1 MNKQEHIALRRHHKR
16 EVRSTYEKKT
26 IKIERQYNEALKAK
40 YRRNKVEDIFEYVE
54 LDTPYLLYYE
64 RMFAVKENVD
74 PRKKVILR
82 KLLPLIQ
89 NTAKNKKNDF
99 SHCKIEFDPLTNKV
113 SDNRQFPKD
122 IDEKTFEK
130 LNEEEKAYFFVE
142 YHQHQLTNSVV
153 VRKSYCLKDWNRLL
167 KFKTEKV
174 FATHMRIPRSDLE
187 SLLDKLQRKYY
198 NTGFFSQW
206 TKKRGG
212 NGWKERY
219 KRAKEKRDFDRDM
232 VEMAYY
238 EFDNNSKKALNLYE
252 NDLFFIED
260 YEKDYFSFFDILMDK
275 SIPRKEKDNI
285 IEQRE
290 EEFYNL
296 LKKYSASPYNIHKLI
311 QDAWKI
317 G

>member
-89 NTAKNKKNDF
+89 NTAKNKTNDF
-99 SHCKIEFDPLTNKV
+99 SHCKVGYDPDVNKV
-113 SDNRQFPKD
+113 VDNRQFPRV
-122 IDEKTFEK
+122 I
-130 LNEEEKAYFFVE
+130 EEKIYNTFTDEEKSYFLVE
-142 YHQHQLTNSVV
+142 YHTYQLTNSVV
-153 VRKSYCLKDWNRLL
+153 VRKSYYLNDWNKLL
-167 KFKTEKV
+167 KFKIEKV

-198 NTGFFSQW
+198 NSGFFSQW
-206 TKKRGG
+206 TKKQSK
-212 NGWKERY
+212 NHWKDRY
-219 KRAKEKRDFDRDM
+219 RRAKEKRNFDRDM
-232 VEMAYY
+232 IEMAYY
-238 EFDNNSKKALNLYE
+238 ELYPSSKKAMNLYE
-252 NDLFFIED
+252 NDEYI
-260 YEKDYFSFFDILMDK
+260 YQQYSQADYFSFFDILMDK
-275 SIPRKEKDNI
+275 SIPKKEKDNI

-296 LKKYSASPYNIHKLI
+296 LKNILLHLI
-311 QDAWKI
+311 TFI
-317 G
+317 N